1 MSTQFF
7 HQLHLKLGSILLLMN
22 TCTTAELY
30 LEYLWIQA
38 FSMIVFIQATWSQLA
53 MSINLLGIIRFKVKI
68 NFLPNILQGF
78 KQINL
83 ISTLHFRAR
92 VNGEKTRGA
101 VKITRNVILSER
113 QTGKDWTIWLIVII
127 QNMMG
132 IVSGI
137 IKKQQ
142 AAKWQE

>member
-1 MSTQFF
+1 
-7 HQLHLKLGSILLLMN
+7 
-22 TCTTAELY
+22 
-30 LEYLWIQA
+30 
-38 FSMIVFIQATWSQLA
+38 MIVFIQATWSQLA

-83 ISTLHFRAR
+83 ISTLRFRAR

-113 QTGKDWTIWLIVII
+113 QTGKD
-127 QNMMG
+127 
-132 IVSGI
+132 
-137 IKKQQ
+137 
-142 AAKWQE
+142 